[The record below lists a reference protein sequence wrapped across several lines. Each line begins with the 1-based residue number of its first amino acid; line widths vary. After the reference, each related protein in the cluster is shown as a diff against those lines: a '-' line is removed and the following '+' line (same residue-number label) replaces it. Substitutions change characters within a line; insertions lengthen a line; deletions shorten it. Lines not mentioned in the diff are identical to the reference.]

1 MPSNRQNGCVGN
13 YNAQRT
19 SSDIQQRHRTRQL
32 LERGS
37 RMTQRLA
44 LGITVG
50 ASNSV
55 AVAAT
60 EDGDDGLGPS
70 GGYLRSHPSVLRLSP
85 DMAPTLDAGARST
98 GRHSGDVL
106 LEGFLARVGDPVGIL
121 AEDGSS
127 YSAPDLVAT
136 SIGCLVDEIASET
149 GGGGVQATVAC
160 HPAWWSRHTVDIQRD
175 ALERAGLGEVT
186 LVPEPTAAIR
196 WLDAAHGRTDDGAVI
211 VFDLGASGST
221 VSVVRTGEH
230 ASLLGTPLRSTD
242 VAGAEFDLLTMRYV
256 LANAVLAA
264 DFDPFDP
271 MVERELSALR
281 ERCRKAKE
289 ELSINTATVVPV
301 RLDPADPHGSTV
313 RLVRGELED
322 LLRGPLLSSMDLIR
336 DAVHRAGLDIGD
348 VGRVLLTGG
357 GGAIPLVAELVSSEF
372 GLPVVAAPDPEHT
385 TARGAALLAADLL
398 AAETDQLPLVTPVA
412 EEETVPQPR
421 ALPSS
426 ELAAL
431 PEAPPARRRALIS
444 RRRMAVVAGVAVAIG
459 LLATGTLAIG
469 TGIQSGPDN
478 PASPE
483 QSTTG
488 AARVAATAGAQPN
501 DPSAPSGVAATD
513 SASATGRPRSSTE
526 APPAGSPA
534 SAAPGTTV
542 AVVKSEQNPDQPA
555 PAPADTPAQQS
566 APQPQP
572 QQPSPAPAP
581 APAPTNPPVP
591 TQQQPRPTV
600 PSAPSLPTG
609 VLGDTLGT
617 VLRTPGEI
625 LGGSGG

>member
-1 MPSNRQNGCVGN
+1 
-13 YNAQRT
+13 
-19 SSDIQQRHRTRQL
+19 
-32 LERGS
+32 
-37 RMTQRLA
+37 MTQRLA

-50 ASNSV
+50 TSNSV

-60 EDGDDGLGPS
+60 EDGDDGIGPS
-70 GGYLRSHPSVLRLSP
+70 GGGYLRSHPSVLRLSE
-85 DMAPTLDAGARST
+85 DMAPTLGAGARST
-98 GRHSGDVL
+98 GRHSSDVL
-106 LEGFLARVGDPVGIL
+106 LEGFLARVGDPVGIF

-136 SIGCLVDEIASET
+136 AIGCLVDEIAAET
-149 GGGGVQATVAC
+149 GQDATRAMVAC

-196 WLDAAHGRTDDGAVI
+196 WFDAAHGRTDDGAVI

-230 ASLLGTPLRSTD
+230 ASLLGTPLRNTE

-271 MVERELSALR
+271 VVERELSALR

-301 RLDPADPHGSTV
+301 RVDPADPHGSTV

-322 LLRGPLLSSMDLIR
+322 LLRGPLLNSIDLIR

-357 GGAIPLVAELVSSEF
+357 GGAIPLVAELISSEF

-398 AAETDQLPLVTPVA
+398 TAETDQLPMADPGV
-412 EEETVPQPR
+412 EDETVPQPR

-426 ELAAL
+426 GLAAL
-431 PEAPPARRRALIS
+431 PEDRPARRGAPTS
-444 RRRMAVVAGVAVAIG
+444 RRRVAVVAGVALAIG
-459 LLATGTLAIG
+459 LLTTGTLAIG
-469 TGIQSGPDN
+469 TGIQSGPSS
-478 PASPE
+478 PASTE
-483 QSTTG
+483 QSPTG
-488 AARVAATAGAQPN
+488 AAQVAATTGVQTG
-501 DPSAPSGVAATD
+501 DPSAPAGVAATD
-513 SASATGRPRSSTE
+513 SAGSTGRPKTE
-526 APPAGSPA
+526 APRAGSPSSPA
-534 SAAPGTTV
+534 QDTTV
-542 AVVKSEQNPDQPA
+542 AVVNSEPSPDQPA
-555 PAPADTPAQQS
+555 PAPADSPAPQP
-566 APQPQP
+566 APQPQ
-572 QQPSPAPAP
+572 PAPAP
-581 APAPTNPPVP
+581 APAPTNPSPP
-591 TQQQPRPTV
+591 TQQQPRPT
-600 PSAPSLPTG
+600 PPTAPSLPTG

-617 VLRTPGEI
+617 VLRAPGEI

>member
-1 MPSNRQNGCVGN
+1 
-13 YNAQRT
+13 
-19 SSDIQQRHRTRQL
+19 
-32 LERGS
+32 
-37 RMTQRLA
+37 MTQRLA

-60 EDGDDGLGPS
+60 EDGDDGIGPS
-70 GGYLRSHPSVLRLSP
+70 GGGYLRTHPSVLRLSQ
-85 DMAPTLDAGARST
+85 DMAPTFGSGARAT
-98 GRHSGDVL
+98 GRHSSDVL

-136 SIGCLVDEIASET
+136 AIGCLIDEIAADT
-149 GGGGVQATVAC
+149 GESATDAIVAC
-160 HPAWWSRHTVDIQRD
+160 HPGWWSRHTVEIQRD

-196 WLDAAHGRTDDGAVI
+196 WLDAAHGRSGDGAV
-211 VFDLGASGST
+211 VVYDLGATGLT

-230 ASLLGTPLRSTD
+230 ASLLGTPLRNTD

-271 MVERELSALR
+271 VIERELSALR

-301 RLDPADPHGSTV
+301 RLDPADPRGSTV

-322 LLRGPLLSSMDLIR
+322 LLRGPLTSSIDLIR
-336 DAVHRAGLDIGD
+336 DAVHRAGLEIGD

-357 GGAIPLVAELVSSEF
+357 GGAIPLVAELISSEF

-385 TARGAALLAADLL
+385 TARGAALLAAELL
-398 AAETDQLPLVTPVA
+398 AAETDQLPLVAPDA
-412 EEETVPQPR
+412 EDETVPQPR
-421 ALPSS
+421 ALPAPRI
-426 ELAAL
+426 AAL
-431 PEAPPARRRALIS
+431 PEDRPARRRTVTS
-444 RRRMAVVAGVAVAIG
+444 RRRVAVVAGAAVAIG
-459 LLATGTLAIG
+459 LLASGTLAIG
-469 TGIQSGPDN
+469 TGIQSGPSH
-478 PASPE
+478 PASTE

-488 AARVAATAGAQPN
+488 AAQVAATTGAQPG
-501 DPSAPSGVAATD
+501 DPSAPATGVAATD
-513 SASATGRPRSSTE
+513 AATSTRRPATSASQA
-526 APPAGSPA
+526 AGSPS
-534 SAAPGTTV
+534 SAAEGTTATV
-542 AVVKSEQNPDQPA
+542 ANSEQTPGQPA
-555 PAPADTPAQQS
+555 PAESPAPQP

-572 QQPSPAPAP
+572 QPQPSPAPAP
-581 APAPTNPPVP
+581 APTNPQPAP
-591 TQQQPRPTV
+591 QPPRPTV

-609 VLGDTLGT
+609 VLNDTIDGVGNGVGT
-617 VLRTPGEI
+617 VLRAPGEI

>member
-1 MPSNRQNGCVGN
+1 
-13 YNAQRT
+13 
-19 SSDIQQRHRTRQL
+19 
-32 LERGS
+32 
-37 RMTQRLA
+37 MTQRLA

-50 ASNSV
+50 TSNSV

-60 EDGDDGLGPS
+60 EDGDDGIGPS
-70 GGYLRSHPSVLRLSP
+70 GGGYLRSHSSVLRLSE
-85 DMAPTLDAGARST
+85 DMAPTLGAGARST
-98 GRHSGDVL
+98 GRHSSDVL
-106 LEGFLARVGDPVGIL
+106 LEGFLARVGDPVGIF

-136 SIGCLVDEIASET
+136 AIGCLVDEIAAET
-149 GGGGVQATVAC
+149 GQDATRAMVAC

-230 ASLLGTPLRSTD
+230 ASLLGTPLRDTE

-271 MVERELSALR
+271 VVERELSALR

-301 RLDPADPHGSTV
+301 RVDPADPHGSTV

-322 LLRGPLLSSMDLIR
+322 LLRGPLLNSIDLIR

-357 GGAIPLVAELVSSEF
+357 GGAIPLVAELISSEF

-398 AAETDQLPLVTPVA
+398 AAETDQLPMVDPGVEA
-412 EEETVPQPR
+412 ETVPQPR

-426 ELAAL
+426 GLAAL
-431 PEAPPARRRALIS
+431 PEDRPARRGAPTS
-444 RRRMAVVAGVAVAIG
+444 RRRVAVVAGVALAIG
-459 LLATGTLAIG
+459 LLTTGTLAIG
-469 TGIQSGPDN
+469 TGIQSGPSS
-478 PASPE
+478 PASTE
-483 QSTTG
+483 QSPTG
-488 AARVAATAGAQPN
+488 AAQVALLLAGEIADRVLDIDHPLPRRPAGPDSGAALADQLVEAIPESSLFAPVAELRALYSSADEL
-501 DPSAPSGVAATD
+501 DPPDETQESAHRPAPSGYPLVVRAWLSETVQALGVGYVATF
-513 SASATGRPRSSTE
+513 
-526 APPAGSPA
+526 
-534 SAAPGTTV
+534 AA
-542 AVVKSEQNPDQPA
+542 QW
-555 PAPADTPAQQS
+555 
-566 APQPQP
+566 
-572 QQPSPAPAP
+572 
-581 APAPTNPPVP
+581 
-591 TQQQPRPTV
+591 
-600 PSAPSLPTG
+600 
-609 VLGDTLGT
+609 
-617 VLRTPGEI
+617 
-625 LGGSGG
+625 

>member
-1 MPSNRQNGCVGN
+1 
-13 YNAQRT
+13 
-19 SSDIQQRHRTRQL
+19 
-32 LERGS
+32 
-37 RMTQRLA
+37 MTQRLA

-60 EDGDDGLGPS
+60 EDGDDGIGPS
-70 GGYLRSHPSVLRLSP
+70 GGGYLRTHPSVLRLSQ
-85 DMAPTLDAGARST
+85 DMAPTFGSGASAT
-98 GRHSGDVL
+98 GRHSSDVL

-136 SIGCLVDEIASET
+136 AIGCLIDEIAADT
-149 GGGGVQATVAC
+149 GESATEAIVAC
-160 HPAWWSRHTVDIQRD
+160 HPGWWSRHTVEIQRD

-196 WLDAAHGRTDDGAVI
+196 WLDAAHGRSGDGAV
-211 VFDLGASGST
+211 VVYDLGATGLT

-230 ASLLGTPLRSTD
+230 ASLLGTPLRNTD

-271 MVERELSALR
+271 VVERELSALR

-301 RLDPADPHGSTV
+301 RLDPADPRGSTV

-322 LLRGPLLSSMDLIR
+322 LLRGPLSSSIDLIR
-336 DAVHRAGLDIGD
+336 DAVHRAGLEIGD

-357 GGAIPLVAELVSSEF
+357 GGAIPLVAELISSEF

-398 AAETDQLPLVTPVA
+398 AAETDQLPLVGPDD
-412 EEETVPQPR
+412 EDETVPQPR
-421 ALPSS
+421 ALPAPRI
-426 ELAAL
+426 AAL
-431 PEAPPARRRALIS
+431 PEDRPARRRAVTS
-444 RRRMAVVAGVAVAIG
+444 KRRVAVVAGAAVAIG
-459 LLATGTLAIG
+459 LLASGTLAIG
-469 TGIQSGPDN
+469 TGIHSGPSH
-478 PASPE
+478 PASTE

-488 AARVAATAGAQPN
+488 AAQVAATTGAQPG
-501 DPSAPSGVAATD
+501 DPSAPATGVAATD
-513 SASATGRPRSSTE
+513 AATSTRRPATSASQA
-526 APPAGSPA
+526 AGSPS
-534 SAAPGTTV
+534 SAAEGTTATV
-542 AVVKSEQNPDQPA
+542 ANSEQTPGQPA
-555 PAPADTPAQQS
+555 PAESPAPQP

-572 QQPSPAPAP
+572 QPQPSPAPAP
-581 APAPTNPPVP
+581 TNPQP
-591 TQQQPRPTV
+591 TPQQPRPTV

-609 VLGDTLGT
+609 VLTDTIDGVGDSVGT
-617 VLRTPGEI
+617 VLRAPGEI

>member
-1 MPSNRQNGCVGN
+1 
-13 YNAQRT
+13 
-19 SSDIQQRHRTRQL
+19 
-32 LERGS
+32 
-37 RMTQRLA
+37 MTQRLA

-60 EDGDDGLGPS
+60 EDGDGIGPS
-70 GGYLRSHPSVLRLSP
+70 GGGHLRSHPSVLRLSE
-85 DMAPTLDAGARST
+85 DMAPTLGAGARST
-98 GRHSGDVL
+98 GRHSSDVL
-106 LEGFLARVGDPVGIL
+106 LEGFLARVGDPVGIF

-136 SIGCLVDEIASET
+136 AIGCLVDEIAAET
-149 GGGGVQATVAC
+149 GHDADRAMVAC

-196 WLDAAHGRTDDGAVI
+196 WLDAAHGRTDEGAVV

-230 ASLLGTPLRSTD
+230 ASLLGTPLRNTD

-271 MVERELSALR
+271 VVERELSALR

-301 RLDPADPHGSTV
+301 RVDPGDPYGSTV

-322 LLRGPLLSSMDLIR
+322 LLRGPLSSSIDSIR
-336 DAVHRAGLDIGD
+336 DAVHRAGIDIGD

-357 GGAIPLVAELVSSEF
+357 GGAIPLVAELISSEF

-398 AAETDQLPLVTPVA
+398 AAETDQLPMIDPGV
-412 EEETVPQPR
+412 EDETVPQPR
-421 ALPSS
+421 ALPSAG
-426 ELAAL
+426 LAAL
-431 PEAPPARRRALIS
+431 PEDRPARGRALTS
-444 RRRMAVVAGVAVAIG
+444 KRRLAVVAGVAVAIG
-459 LLATGTLAIG
+459 LLTTGTLAIG
-469 TGIQSGPDN
+469 TGIQSGPT
-478 PASPE
+478 PYPSTE
-483 QSTTG
+483 QSPSGAAQVAATTG
-488 AARVAATAGAQPN
+488 AQTG
-501 DPSAPSGVAATD
+501 DPSAPSGVAATN
-513 SASATGRPRSSTE
+513 SASATGRPKTE
-526 APPAGSPA
+526 APQAGSP
-534 SAAPGTTV
+534 SSPPQGTSV
-542 AVVKSEQNPDQPA
+542 AVVNSESSPDQPA
-555 PAPADTPAQQS
+555 PAPADSPAPQP

-572 QQPSPAPAP
+572 QPAPAP
-581 APAPTNPPVP
+581 APAPTNPSPP
-591 TQQQPRPTV
+591 TQQPPRPT
-600 PSAPSLPTG
+600 PPTAPSLPTG

-617 VLRTPGEI
+617 VLRAPGEI

>member
-1 MPSNRQNGCVGN
+1 
-13 YNAQRT
+13 
-19 SSDIQQRHRTRQL
+19 
-32 LERGS
+32 
-37 RMTQRLA
+37 MTQRLA

-60 EDGDDGLGPS
+60 EEGDDGHSPS
-70 GGYLRSHPSVLRLSP
+70 GGGYLRSHPSVLRLSQ
-85 DMAPTLDAGARST
+85 DMAPTLGAGSRST
-98 GRHSGDVL
+98 GRHSSDVL

-136 SIGCLVDEIASET
+136 AIGCLVDEIAAET
-149 GGGGVQATVAC
+149 GRTGTQATVAC
-160 HPAWWSRHTVDIQRD
+160 HPAWWSRHTVDLQRV

-196 WLDAAHGRTDDGAVI
+196 WLDAAHGRADDGAVI
-211 VFDLGASGST
+211 VFDLGATGST

-230 ASLLGTPLRSTD
+230 ASLLGTPLRNTD
-242 VAGAEFDLLTMRYV
+242 IAGAEFDLLTMRYV

-271 MVERELSALR
+271 VVERELSALR

-289 ELSINTATVVPV
+289 ELSINTATVVAV
-301 RLDPADPHGSTV
+301 RLDPADPHGTV

-322 LLRGPLLSSMDLIR
+322 LLRGPLSSAMDLIR
-336 DAVHRAGLDIGD
+336 DAVHRAGLDLGD

-357 GGAIPLVAELVSSEF
+357 GGAIPLVAELVSTEF

-398 AAETDQLPLVTPVA
+398 AAETDQLPMVDPVA
-412 EEETVPQPR
+412 EDETVPQPR
-421 ALPSS
+421 ALPSAG
-426 ELAAL
+426 LAAL
-431 PEAPPARRRALIS
+431 PEQRPARRRALTS
-444 RRRMAVVAGVAVAIG
+444 RQRIAVVAGAAAAIG

-469 TGIQSGPDN
+469 TGIQSGPST
-478 PASPE
+478 PASTEPSVTGAA
-483 QSTTG
+483 QVAATTG
-488 AARVAATAGAQPN
+488 ARTS
-501 DPSAPSGVAATD
+501 DPSAPSGVAATN
-513 SASATGRPRSSTE
+513 S
-526 APPAGSPA
+526 AGSPA
-534 SAAPGTTV
+534 RPGTEASQAGSPTPAQGTTV
-542 AVVKSEQNPDQPA
+542 AVVNSEQSPDQPA
-555 PAPADTPAQQS
+555 PVDSPAPQP

-581 APAPTNPPVP
+581 APTNPSPP
-591 TQQQPRPTV
+591 TQQQPRPT
-600 PSAPSLPTG
+600 PPTAPSLPTG

-617 VLRTPGEI
+617 VLRAPGEI

>member
-1 MPSNRQNGCVGN
+1 
-13 YNAQRT
+13 
-19 SSDIQQRHRTRQL
+19 
-32 LERGS
+32 
-37 RMTQRLA
+37 MTQRLA

-60 EDGDDGLGPS
+60 EDGDDGLGRS
-70 GGYLRSHPSVLRLSP
+70 GGGYLRSHPSVLRLSP
-85 DMAPTLDAGARST
+85 DMAPTLGAGAGST
-98 GRHSGDVL
+98 GRHSSDVL

-136 SIGCLVDEIASET
+136 SIGCLVDEIAAES
-149 GGGGVQATVAC
+149 GPSGVQATVAC

-196 WLDAAHGRTDDGAVI
+196 WLDAAHGRADDGAVI
-211 VFDLGASGST
+211 VFDLGATGST

-271 MVERELSALR
+271 MVERGLSALR
-281 ERCRKAKE
+281 EHCRKAKE

-301 RLDPADPHGSTV
+301 RVDPADPQGSTV

-322 LLRGPLLSSMDLIR
+322 LLRGPLLSAMDLIR
-336 DAVHRAGLDIGD
+336 DAVHRARLDIGD

-398 AAETDQLPLVTPVA
+398 AAETDQLPMVDPVV
-412 EEETVPQPR
+412 EDETVPQPR
-421 ALPSS
+421 ALPSAG
-426 ELAAL
+426 LAAL
-431 PEAPPARRRALIS
+431 PEEPPARRRALIS
-444 RRRMAVVAGVAVAIG
+444 RQRIAVVAGIAAAIG

-469 TGIQSGPDN
+469 TSIQSGQDN
-478 PASPE
+478 PASTE
-483 QSTTG
+483 QSGTGAVQVAATTG
-488 AARVAATAGAQPN
+488 AQTGTE
-501 DPSAPSGVAATD
+501 SASSGVATTD
-513 SASATGRPRSSTE
+513 SASATGRPRARNE
-526 APPAGSPA
+526 APQAGSPS
-534 SAAPGTTV
+534 SAAQGTTA

-555 PAPADTPAQQS
+555 PAPAVDSPAQQP
-566 APQPQP
+566 APQPQS

-581 APAPTNPPVP
+581 APAPTIPPAP
-591 TQQQPRPTV
+591 TQQQPRPT
-600 PSAPSLPTG
+600 PPTAPSLPTG
-609 VLGDTLGT
+609 GLGDTLGT
-617 VLRTPGEI
+617 VLRAPGEI

>member
-1 MPSNRQNGCVGN
+1 
-13 YNAQRT
+13 
-19 SSDIQQRHRTRQL
+19 
-32 LERGS
+32 
-37 RMTQRLA
+37 MTQRLA

-50 ASNSV
+50 TSNSV

-60 EDGDDGLGPS
+60 EEGDDGIGPS
-70 GGYLRSHPSVLRLSP
+70 GGGYLRSHPSVLRLSE
-85 DMAPTLDAGARST
+85 DMAPTLGAGARAT
-98 GRHSGDVL
+98 GRHSSDVL
-106 LEGFLARVGDPVGIL
+106 LEGFLARVGDPVGIF

-136 SIGCLVDEIASET
+136 AIGCLVDEIAAET
-149 GGGGVQATVAC
+149 GQDATRAMVAC

-230 ASLLGTPLRSTD
+230 ASLLGTPLRNTE

-271 MVERELSALR
+271 VVERELSALR

-301 RLDPADPHGSTV
+301 RVDPADPHGSTV

-357 GGAIPLVAELVSSEF
+357 GGAIPLVAELISSEF
-372 GLPVVAAPDPEHT
+372 GLPVVAAPAPEHT

-398 AAETDQLPLVTPVA
+398 AAETDQLPMVEPAV
-412 EEETVPQPR
+412 EDETVPQPR
-421 ALPSS
+421 ALPSAG
-426 ELAAL
+426 LAAL
-431 PEAPPARRRALIS
+431 PEDRPARRRAPTS
-444 RRRMAVVAGVAVAIG
+444 RRRIAVVAGVAVAIG
-459 LLATGTLAIG
+459 LLTTGTLAIG
-469 TGIQSGPDN
+469 TGIQSGPS
-478 PASPE
+478 SPSSTE
-483 QSTTG
+483 QSPTGAAQVAATTG
-488 AARVAATAGAQPN
+488 AQTG
-501 DPSAPSGVAATD
+501 DPSASSGVAATN
-513 SASATGRPRSSTE
+513 SAGSTGRPKTE
-526 APPAGSPA
+526 APGAGSPSSPA
-534 SAAPGTTV
+534 QGTTV
-542 AVVKSEQNPDQPA
+542 AVVNSEPSPDQPA
-555 PAPADTPAQQS
+555 PAQADSPAPQP

-572 QQPSPAPAP
+572 APAPAP
-581 APAPTNPPVP
+581 APAPTNPSPP
-591 TQQQPRPTV
+591 TQQQPRPT
-600 PSAPSLPTG
+600 PPTAPSLPTG

>member
-1 MPSNRQNGCVGN
+1 
-13 YNAQRT
+13 
-19 SSDIQQRHRTRQL
+19 
-32 LERGS
+32 
-37 RMTQRLA
+37 MTQRLA

-50 ASNSV
+50 TSNSV

-60 EDGDDGLGPS
+60 EEGDDGIGPS
-70 GGYLRSHPSVLRLSP
+70 GGGYLRSHPSVLRLSE
-85 DMAPTLDAGARST
+85 DMAPTLGAGARAT
-98 GRHSGDVL
+98 GRHSSDVL
-106 LEGFLARVGDPVGIL
+106 LEGFLARVGDPVGIF

-136 SIGCLVDEIASET
+136 AIGCLVDEIAAET
-149 GGGGVQATVAC
+149 GQDATRAMVAC

-230 ASLLGTPLRSTD
+230 ASLLGTPLRNAE

-271 MVERELSALR
+271 VVERELSALR

-301 RLDPADPHGSTV
+301 RVDPADPHGSTV

-357 GGAIPLVAELVSSEF
+357 GGAIPLVAELISSEF

-398 AAETDQLPLVTPVA
+398 AAETDQLPMVDPGV
-412 EEETVPQPR
+412 EDETVPQPR
-421 ALPSS
+421 ALPSAD
-426 ELAAL
+426 LVAL
-431 PEAPPARRRALIS
+431 REDRPARRRAPTS
-444 RRRMAVVAGVAVAIG
+444 RRRIAVVAGVAVAIG
-459 LLATGTLAIG
+459 LLTTGTVAIG
-469 TGIQSGPDN
+469 TGIQSGPSS
-478 PASPE
+478 PASTQ
-483 QSTTG
+483 QSPTGAAQVAATTG
-488 AARVAATAGAQPN
+488 AQTG
-501 DPSAPSGVAATD
+501 DPSAPSGVAATN
-513 SASATGRPRSSTE
+513 SAGSTGRPKTE
-526 APPAGSPA
+526 APGAGSPSSPA
-534 SAAPGTTV
+534 QGTTV
-542 AVVKSEQNPDQPA
+542 AVVNSEPSPDQPA
-555 PAPADTPAQQS
+555 PAQADSPAPQP
-566 APQPQP
+566 APQPQ
-572 QQPSPAPAP
+572 PAPAP
-581 APAPTNPPVP
+581 APAPTNPSPP
-591 TQQQPRPTV
+591 TQQQPRPT
-600 PSAPSLPTG
+600 PPTAPSLPTG

-617 VLRTPGEI
+617 VLRAPGEI

>member
-1 MPSNRQNGCVGN
+1 
-13 YNAQRT
+13 
-19 SSDIQQRHRTRQL
+19 
-32 LERGS
+32 
-37 RMTQRLA
+37 MTQRLA
-44 LGITVG
+44 LGISVG

-60 EDGDDGLGPS
+60 EEGDDGLGPS
-70 GGYLRSHPSVLRLSP
+70 GGGYLRSHPSVLRLSE
-85 DMAPTLDAGARST
+85 DMAPTLGAGTRST
-98 GRHSGDVL
+98 GRHSSDVL

-136 SIGCLVDEIASET
+136 AIGCLVDEIAEET
-149 GGGGVQATVAC
+149 GRSGAQATVAC

-196 WLDAAHGRTDDGAVI
+196 WLDAAHGWADDGAVI
-211 VFDLGASGST
+211 VFDLGATGST

-230 ASLLGTPLRSTD
+230 AILLGTPLRNTD

-271 MVERELSALR
+271 VVERELSALR

-301 RLDPADPHGSTV
+301 RLDPADPHGTV

-322 LLRGPLLSSMDLIR
+322 LLRGPLSSAMDLIR

-357 GGAIPLVAELVSSEF
+357 GGAIPLVAELVSTEF

-398 AAETDQLPLVTPVA
+398 AAETDQLPLVDPVT
-412 EEETVPQPR
+412 EDETVPQPR
-421 ALPSS
+421 ALPSAG
-426 ELAAL
+426 LAAL
-431 PEAPPARRRALIS
+431 PEERPARRRALTS
-444 RRRMAVVAGVAVAIG
+444 RQRLAVVAGTAAAIG

-469 TGIQSGPDN
+469 TGIQSGPST
-478 PASPE
+478 PASTE
-483 QSTTG
+483 QSSTG
-488 AARVAATAGAQPN
+488 AAQVAATPGARTS

-513 SASATGRPRSSTE
+513 SASSPGRAGTGTSQ
-526 APPAGSPA
+526 AGSPTSPA
-534 SAAPGTTV
+534 QGTTV
-542 AVVKSEQNPDQPA
+542 AVVNSEQSPDQPA
-555 PAPADTPAQQS
+555 PAPAADSPAPQP
-566 APQPQP
+566 APQPQA
-572 QQPSPAPAP
+572 QQPAPAPAP
-581 APAPTNPPVP
+581 APAPTNPSPP
-591 TQQQPRPTV
+591 TQQQPRPTQ
-600 PSAPSLPTG
+600 PTAPSLPTG

-617 VLRTPGEI
+617 VLRAPGEI

>member
-1 MPSNRQNGCVGN
+1 
-13 YNAQRT
+13 
-19 SSDIQQRHRTRQL
+19 
-32 LERGS
+32 
-37 RMTQRLA
+37 MTQRLA

-60 EDGDDGLGPS
+60 EDGDDGIGPS
-70 GGYLRSHPSVLRLSP
+70 GGGYLRTHPSVLRLSQ
-85 DMAPTLDAGARST
+85 DMAPTFGSGARAT
-98 GRHSGDVL
+98 GRHSSDVL

-136 SIGCLVDEIASET
+136 AIGCLIDEIAADT
-149 GGGGVQATVAC
+149 GESATDAIVAC
-160 HPAWWSRHTVDIQRD
+160 HPGWWSRHTVEIQRD

-196 WLDAAHGRTDDGAVI
+196 WLDAAHGRSGDGAV
-211 VFDLGASGST
+211 VVYDLGATGLT

-230 ASLLGTPLRSTD
+230 ASLLGTPLRNTD

-256 LANAVLAA
+256 LANAVLAP

-271 MVERELSALR
+271 VIERELSALR

-301 RLDPADPHGSTV
+301 RLDPADPRGSTV

-322 LLRGPLLSSMDLIR
+322 LLRGPLTSSIDLIR
-336 DAVHRAGLDIGD
+336 DAVHRAGLEIGE

-357 GGAIPLVAELVSSEF
+357 GGAIPLVAELISSEF

-398 AAETDQLPLVTPVA
+398 AAETDQLPLVAPDA
-412 EEETVPQPR
+412 EDETVPQPR
-421 ALPSS
+421 ALPAPRIS
-426 ELAAL
+426 AL
-431 PEAPPARRRALIS
+431 PEDRPARRRTVTS
-444 RRRMAVVAGVAVAIG
+444 RRRVAVVAGAAVAIG
-459 LLATGTLAIG
+459 LLASGTLAIG
-469 TGIQSGPDN
+469 TGIQSGPSH
-478 PASPE
+478 PASTE

-488 AARVAATAGAQPN
+488 AAQVAATTGAQPG
-501 DPSAPSGVAATD
+501 DPSAPATGVAATD
-513 SASATGRPRSSTE
+513 AANSTRRPATSASQA
-526 APPAGSPA
+526 AGSPS
-534 SAAPGTTV
+534 SAAEGTTATV
-542 AVVKSEQNPDQPA
+542 ANSEQTPGQPA
-555 PAPADTPAQQS
+555 PAESPVPQP

-572 QQPSPAPAP
+572 QPQPSPAPAP
-581 APAPTNPPVP
+581 APTNPQPAP
-591 TQQQPRPTV
+591 QPPRPTV

-609 VLGDTLGT
+609 VLNDTIDGVGNGVGT
-617 VLRTPGEI
+617 VLRAPGEI

>member
-1 MPSNRQNGCVGN
+1 
-13 YNAQRT
+13 
-19 SSDIQQRHRTRQL
+19 
-32 LERGS
+32 
-37 RMTQRLA
+37 MTQRLA

-60 EDGDDGLGPS
+60 EDGDDGIGPS
-70 GGYLRSHPSVLRLSP
+70 GGGYLRTHPSVLRLSQ
-85 DMAPTLDAGARST
+85 DMAPTFGSGARAT
-98 GRHSGDVL
+98 GRHSSDVL

-127 YSAPDLVAT
+127 YAAPDLVAT
-136 SIGCLVDEIASET
+136 AIGCLIDEIAADT
-149 GGGGVQATVAC
+149 GASATEAIVAC
-160 HPAWWSRHTVDIQRD
+160 HPGWWSRHTVEIQRD
-175 ALERAGLGEVT
+175 AVERAGLGEVT

-196 WLDAAHGRTDDGAVI
+196 WLDAAHGRSGDGAV
-211 VFDLGASGST
+211 VVYDLGATGLT

-230 ASLLGTPLRSTD
+230 ASLLGTPLHNTD

-271 MVERELSALR
+271 VVERELAALR

-301 RLDPADPHGSTV
+301 RLDPADPRGSTV

-322 LLRGPLLSSMDLIR
+322 LLRGPLSSSIDLIR
-336 DAVHRAGLDIGD
+336 DAVHRAGLEIGD

-357 GGAIPLVAELVSSEF
+357 GGAIPLVAELISSEF

-398 AAETDQLPLVTPVA
+398 AAETDQLPLAGPDA
-412 EEETVPQPR
+412 EDETVPQPR
-421 ALPSS
+421 ALP
-426 ELAAL
+426 APRIATL
-431 PEAPPARRRALIS
+431 PEDRPARRRAVTS
-444 RRRMAVVAGVAVAIG
+444 KRRVAVVAGAALAIG

-469 TGIQSGPDN
+469 TGIQSGPSH
-478 PASPE
+478 PASTE
-483 QSTTG
+483 QSTSG
-488 AARVAATAGAQPN
+488 AAQVAATTGAQPG
-501 DPSAPSGVAATD
+501 DPSAPATGVAATD
-513 SASATGRPRSSTE
+513 AATSTRRPATSASEAAGPPSSAAEGTTAVVANSE
-526 APPAGSPA
+526 QTPGQPGPAESPA
-534 SAAPGTTV
+534 P
-542 AVVKSEQNPDQPA
+542 QP
-555 PAPADTPAQQS
+555 

-572 QQPSPAPAP
+572 QPSPAPAP
-581 APAPTNPPVP
+581 APTNPQP
-591 TQQQPRPTV
+591 TPQQPRPTV

-609 VLGDTLGT
+609 VLSDTIDGVGDRVGT
-617 VLRTPGEI
+617 VLRAPGEI

>member
-1 MPSNRQNGCVGN
+1 
-13 YNAQRT
+13 
-19 SSDIQQRHRTRQL
+19 
-32 LERGS
+32 
-37 RMTQRLA
+37 MTQRLA

-60 EDGDDGLGPS
+60 EEGDDGLSPS
-70 GGYLRSHPSVLRLSP
+70 GGGFLRSHPSVLRLSP
-85 DMAPTLDAGARST
+85 DMAPTLGAGARST
-98 GRHSGDVL
+98 GRHSSDVM
-106 LEGFLARVGDPVGIL
+106 LEGFLARVGDPVGML
-121 AEDGSS
+121 GEDGSS

-136 SIGCLVDEIASET
+136 AIGCLVDEIAAET
-149 GGGGVQATVAC
+149 GRSGVQAMVAC

-211 VFDLGASGST
+211 VLDLGASGST

-271 MVERELSALR
+271 VVERELSALR

-301 RLDPADPHGSTV
+301 RVDPADPHGSTV

-322 LLRGPLLSSMDLIR
+322 LLRGPLSSAMNLIH

-357 GGAIPLVAELVSSEF
+357 GGAIPLVAELISSEF

-398 AAETDQLPLVTPVA
+398 AAETDQLPSVVDPVA
-412 EEETVPQPR
+412 EDETVPQPR
-421 ALPSS
+421 ALPSAG
-426 ELAAL
+426 LAAL
-431 PEAPPARRRALIS
+431 PEEPAPRRRALTGRQRI
-444 RRRMAVVAGVAVAIG
+444 AVVAGAAAAIG
-459 LLATGTLAIG
+459 VLATGTLAIG
-469 TGIQSGPDN
+469 TGIQSGSTS
-478 PASPE
+478 PASTD
-483 QSTTG
+483 QSGTGAVQVAGTTG
-488 AARVAATAGAQPN
+488 AQTG
-501 DPSAPSGVAATD
+501 DPSAPAAVAATD
-513 SASATGRPRSSTE
+513 SASATGRPKTE
-526 APPAGSPA
+526 APRAGSPS
-534 SAAPGTTV
+534 SAAQNTSV
-542 AVVKSEQNPDQPA
+542 AVVNSEQNPDQPA
-555 PAPADTPAQQS
+555 PAPADAPAQQP
-566 APQPQP
+566 APQPQS
-572 QQPSPAPAP
+572 QQPPPAPAPAP
-581 APAPTNPPVP
+581 APAPTNPPAP
-591 TQQQPRPTV
+591 TQQQPRPAPPT
-600 PSAPSLPTG
+600 APSLPTG

>member
-1 MPSNRQNGCVGN
+1 
-13 YNAQRT
+13 
-19 SSDIQQRHRTRQL
+19 
-32 LERGS
+32 
-37 RMTQRLA
+37 MTQRLA

-50 ASNSV
+50 TSNSV

-60 EDGDDGLGPS
+60 EDGDDGIVPS
-70 GGYLRSHPSVLRLSP
+70 GGGYLRSHPSVLRLSE
-85 DMAPTLDAGARST
+85 DMAPTLGAGARAT
-98 GRHSGDVL
+98 GRHSSDVL
-106 LEGFLARVGDPVGIL
+106 LEGFLARVGDPVGIF

-136 SIGCLVDEIASET
+136 AIGCLVDEIAAET
-149 GGGGVQATVAC
+149 GQDATRAMVAC

-230 ASLLGTPLRSTD
+230 ASLLGTPLRNTE

-271 MVERELSALR
+271 VVERELSALR

-301 RLDPADPHGSTV
+301 RVDPADPHGSTV

-322 LLRGPLLSSMDLIR
+322 LLRGPLLNSIDLIR

-357 GGAIPLVAELVSSEF
+357 GGAIPLVAELISSEF

-385 TARGAALLAADLL
+385 TARGAALLAADLI
-398 AAETDQLPLVTPVA
+398 AAETDQLPMVDQGV
-412 EEETVPQPR
+412 EDETVPQPR

-426 ELAAL
+426 GLAAL
-431 PEAPPARRRALIS
+431 PEDRPARRGAPTS
-444 RRRMAVVAGVAVAIG
+444 RRRVAVVAGAALAIG
-459 LLATGTLAIG
+459 LLTTGTLAIG
-469 TGIQSGPDN
+469 TGIQSGPSS
-478 PASPE
+478 PASTE
-483 QSTTG
+483 QSPTGAAQVAATTG
-488 AARVAATAGAQPN
+488 AQTG
-501 DPSAPSGVAATD
+501 DPSAPAGVAATD
-513 SASATGRPRSSTE
+513 SAGSTGRPKTE
-526 APPAGSPA
+526 APRAGSPSSPA
-534 SAAPGTTV
+534 QDTTV
-542 AVVKSEQNPDQPA
+542 AVVNSEPSPDQPA
-555 PAPADTPAQQS
+555 PAPVDSPAPQP
-566 APQPQP
+566 APQPQ
-572 QQPSPAPAP
+572 PAP
-581 APAPTNPPVP
+581 APAPTNPSPP
-591 TQQQPRPTV
+591 TQQQPRPT
-600 PSAPSLPTG
+600 PPTAPSLPTG

-617 VLRTPGEI
+617 VLRAPGEI

>member
-1 MPSNRQNGCVGN
+1 
-13 YNAQRT
+13 
-19 SSDIQQRHRTRQL
+19 
-32 LERGS
+32 
-37 RMTQRLA
+37 MTQRLA

-60 EDGDDGLGPS
+60 EEGDDGLGPS
-70 GGYLRSHPSVLRLSP
+70 GGGYLRSHPSVLRLSE
-85 DMAPTLDAGARST
+85 DMAPTLGAGARST
-98 GRHSGDVL
+98 GRHSSDVL

-136 SIGCLVDEIASET
+136 AIGCLVDEIAAET
-149 GGGGVQATVAC
+149 GRSGAQATVAC

-196 WLDAAHGRTDDGAVI
+196 WLDAAHGWADDGAVI
-211 VFDLGASGST
+211 VFDLGATGST

-230 ASLLGTPLRSTD
+230 ASLLGTPLRNTD

-271 MVERELSALR
+271 VVERELSALR

-301 RLDPADPHGSTV
+301 RLDPADPHGTV

-322 LLRGPLLSSMDLIR
+322 LLRGPLSSAMDLIR

-357 GGAIPLVAELVSSEF
+357 GGAIPLLAELVSTEF

-398 AAETDQLPLVTPVA
+398 AAETDQLPLVDPVA
-412 EEETVPQPR
+412 EDETVPQPR
-421 ALPSS
+421 ALPSAG
-426 ELAAL
+426 LAAL
-431 PEAPPARRRALIS
+431 PEERPARRRALTS
-444 RRRMAVVAGVAVAIG
+444 RQRLAVVAGTAAAIG
-459 LLATGTLAIG
+459 LLATGTLALG
-469 TGIQSGPDN
+469 TGIQSGPST
-478 PASPE
+478 PASTE
-483 QSTTG
+483 QSSTG
-488 AARVAATAGAQPN
+488 AAQVAATPGARTS

-513 SASATGRPRSSTE
+513 SASSPGRPGTGTSQ
-526 APPAGSPA
+526 AGSPTSPA
-534 SAAPGTTV
+534 QGTTV
-542 AVVKSEQNPDQPA
+542 AVVNSEQSPDQPA
-555 PAPADTPAQQS
+555 PAPAADSPAPQP
-566 APQPQP
+566 APQPQS

-581 APAPTNPPVP
+581 APAPAPTNPSPP
-591 TQQQPRPTV
+591 TQQQPRPTQ
-600 PSAPSLPTG
+600 PTAPSLPTG

-617 VLRTPGEI
+617 VLRAPGEI

>member
-1 MPSNRQNGCVGN
+1 
-13 YNAQRT
+13 
-19 SSDIQQRHRTRQL
+19 
-32 LERGS
+32 
-37 RMTQRLA
+37 MTQRLA

-50 ASNSV
+50 TSNSV

-60 EDGDDGLGPS
+60 EDGDDGIGPS
-70 GGYLRSHPSVLRLSP
+70 GGGYLRSHSSVLRLSE
-85 DMAPTLDAGARST
+85 DMAPTLGAGARST
-98 GRHSGDVL
+98 GRHSSDVL
-106 LEGFLARVGDPVGIL
+106 LEGFLARVGDPVGIF

-136 SIGCLVDEIASET
+136 AIGCLVDEIAAET
-149 GGGGVQATVAC
+149 GQDATRAMVAC

-230 ASLLGTPLRSTD
+230 ASLLGTPLRDTE

-271 MVERELSALR
+271 VVERELSALR

-301 RLDPADPHGSTV
+301 RVDPADPHGSTV

-322 LLRGPLLSSMDLIR
+322 LLRGPLLNSIDLIR

-357 GGAIPLVAELVSSEF
+357 GGAIPLVAELISSEF

-398 AAETDQLPLVTPVA
+398 AAETDQLPMVDPGVEA
-412 EEETVPQPR
+412 ETVPQPR

-426 ELAAL
+426 GLAAL
-431 PEAPPARRRALIS
+431 PEDRPARRGAPTS
-444 RRRMAVVAGVAVAIG
+444 RRRVAVVAGVALAIG
-459 LLATGTLAIG
+459 LLTTGTLAIG
-469 TGIQSGPDN
+469 TGIQSGPSS
-478 PASPE
+478 PASTE
-483 QSTTG
+483 QSPTGAAQVAATTG
-488 AARVAATAGAQPN
+488 AQTGA
-501 DPSAPSGVAATD
+501 PSAPAGVAATD
-513 SASATGRPRSSTE
+513 SAGSTGRPKTE
-526 APPAGSPA
+526 APRAGSPSSPA
-534 SAAPGTTV
+534 QDTTV
-542 AVVKSEQNPDQPA
+542 AVVNSEPSPDQPA
-555 PAPADTPAQQS
+555 PAPADSPAPQP
-566 APQPQP
+566 APQPQ
-572 QQPSPAPAP
+572 PAPAP
-581 APAPTNPPVP
+581 APAPTNPSPP
-591 TQQQPRPTV
+591 TQQQPRPT
-600 PSAPSLPTG
+600 PPTAPSLPTG

-617 VLRTPGEI
+617 VLRAPGEI

>member
-1 MPSNRQNGCVGN
+1 
-13 YNAQRT
+13 
-19 SSDIQQRHRTRQL
+19 
-32 LERGS
+32 
-37 RMTQRLA
+37 MTQRLA

-60 EDGDDGLGPS
+60 EDGDDGLGRS
-70 GGYLRSHPSVLRLSP
+70 GGGYLRSHPSVLRLSP
-85 DMAPTLDAGARST
+85 DMAPTLGAGAGST
-98 GRHSGDVL
+98 GRHFSDVL

-136 SIGCLVDEIASET
+136 SIGCLVDEIAAES
-149 GGGGVQATVAC
+149 GPSAVQATVAC

-196 WLDAAHGRTDDGAVI
+196 WLDAAHGRADDGAVI
-211 VFDLGASGST
+211 VFDLGATGST

-271 MVERELSALR
+271 MVERGLSALR
-281 ERCRKAKE
+281 EHCRKAKE

-301 RLDPADPHGSTV
+301 RVDPADPHGSTV

-322 LLRGPLLSSMDLIR
+322 LLRGPLLSAMDLIR

-398 AAETDQLPLVTPVA
+398 AAETDQLPMVAPVV
-412 EEETVPQPR
+412 EDETVPQPR
-421 ALPSS
+421 ALPSAG
-426 ELAAL
+426 LAAL
-431 PEAPPARRRALIS
+431 PEEPPARRRALIS
-444 RRRMAVVAGVAVAIG
+444 RQRIAVVAGIAAAIG

-469 TGIQSGPDN
+469 TSIQSGQDS
-478 PASPE
+478 PASTE
-483 QSTTG
+483 QSGTGAVQVAATTG
-488 AARVAATAGAQPN
+488 AQMGTE
-501 DPSAPSGVAATD
+501 SAPSGVAATD
-513 SASATGRPRSSTE
+513 SASATGRPRARNE
-526 APPAGSPA
+526 APQAGSPS
-534 SAAPGTTV
+534 SAAQGTTAAV
-542 AVVKSEQNPDQPA
+542 AKSEQNPDQPA
-555 PAPADTPAQQS
+555 PAPAVDSPAQQP
-566 APQPQP
+566 APQPQS

-581 APAPTNPPVP
+581 APAPAPTNPPAP
-591 TQQQPRPTV
+591 TQQQPRPT
-600 PSAPSLPTG
+600 PPTAPSLPTG
-609 VLGDTLGT
+609 GLGDPLGT
-617 VLRTPGEI
+617 VLRAPGEI

>member
-1 MPSNRQNGCVGN
+1 
-13 YNAQRT
+13 
-19 SSDIQQRHRTRQL
+19 
-32 LERGS
+32 
-37 RMTQRLA
+37 MTQRLA

-50 ASNSV
+50 TSNSV

-60 EDGDDGLGPS
+60 EDGDDGIGPS
-70 GGYLRSHPSVLRLSP
+70 GGGYLRSHPSVLRLSD
-85 DMAPTLDAGARST
+85 DMAPTLGAGARST
-98 GRHSGDVL
+98 GRHSSDVL
-106 LEGFLARVGDPVGIL
+106 LEGFLARVGDPVGIF

-136 SIGCLVDEIASET
+136 AIGCLVDEIAAET
-149 GGGGVQATVAC
+149 GQDAGRAMVAC

-230 ASLLGTPLRSTD
+230 ASLLGTPLRNTE

-271 MVERELSALR
+271 VVERELSALR

-301 RLDPADPHGSTV
+301 RVDPADPHGSTV

-322 LLRGPLLSSMDLIR
+322 LLRGPLLSSIDLIR

-357 GGAIPLVAELVSSEF
+357 GGAIPLVAELISSEF

-398 AAETDQLPLVTPVA
+398 AAETDQLPIVDPGV
-412 EEETVPQPR
+412 EDETVPQPR

-426 ELAAL
+426 GLAAL
-431 PEAPPARRRALIS
+431 PEDQPARRRAPIS
-444 RRRMAVVAGVAVAIG
+444 RRHIAVVAGVAVAIG
-459 LLATGTLAIG
+459 LLTTGTLAMG
-469 TGIQSGPDN
+469 TGIQSGPSS
-478 PASPE
+478 PASTE
-483 QSTTG
+483 QSPTGAAQVAATTG
-488 AARVAATAGAQPN
+488 AQTG

-513 SASATGRPRSSTE
+513 SAGATGRPKTE
-526 APPAGSPA
+526 APRSGSP
-534 SAAPGTTV
+534 SSPAPGTTV
-542 AVVKSEQNPDQPA
+542 AVANSEPSADQPA
-555 PAPADTPAQQS
+555 PAPADSP
-566 APQPQP
+566 APQPAPQP
-572 QQPSPAPAP
+572 QPSPAPAP
-581 APAPTNPPVP
+581 APPPTNPSPP
-591 TQQQPRPTV
+591 TQQQPRPTP

-609 VLGDTLGT
+609 VLGDPLGT
-617 VLRTPGEI
+617 VLRAPGEI

>member
-1 MPSNRQNGCVGN
+1 
-13 YNAQRT
+13 
-19 SSDIQQRHRTRQL
+19 
-32 LERGS
+32 
-37 RMTQRLA
+37 MTQRLA

-60 EDGDDGLGPS
+60 EEGDDGLGPS
-70 GGYLRSHPSVLRLSP
+70 GGGYLRSHPSVLRLSE
-85 DMAPTLDAGARST
+85 DMAPTLGAGARST
-98 GRHSGDVL
+98 GRHSSDIL

-136 SIGCLVDEIASET
+136 AIGCLVDEIAAET
-149 GGGGVQATVAC
+149 GRSGAQATVAC

-196 WLDAAHGRTDDGAVI
+196 WLDAAHGWADDGAVI
-211 VFDLGASGST
+211 VFDLGATGST

-230 ASLLGTPLRSTD
+230 ASLLGTPLRNTD

-271 MVERELSALR
+271 VVERELSALR

-301 RLDPADPHGSTV
+301 RLDPADPHGTV

-322 LLRGPLLSSMDLIR
+322 LLRGPLSSAMDLIR

-357 GGAIPLVAELVSSEF
+357 GGAIPLVAELVSTEF

-398 AAETDQLPLVTPVA
+398 AAETDQLPLVDPVA
-412 EEETVPQPR
+412 EDETVPQPR
-421 ALPSS
+421 ALPSAG
-426 ELAAL
+426 LAAL
-431 PEAPPARRRALIS
+431 PEERPARRRALTS
-444 RRRMAVVAGVAVAIG
+444 RQRLAVVAGTAAAIG

-469 TGIQSGPDN
+469 TGIQSGPST
-478 PASPE
+478 PASTE
-483 QSTTG
+483 QSSTG
-488 AARVAATAGAQPN
+488 AAQVAATPGARTS

-513 SASATGRPRSSTE
+513 SASSPGRAGAGTSQ
-526 APPAGSPA
+526 AGSPTSPA
-534 SAAPGTTV
+534 QGTTV
-542 AVVKSEQNPDQPA
+542 AVVNSEQSPDQPA
-555 PAPADTPAQQS
+555 PAPAADAPAPQP
-566 APQPQP
+566 APQPQS

-581 APAPTNPPVP
+581 APAPAPTNPSPP
-591 TQQQPRPTV
+591 TQQQPRPTQ
-600 PSAPSLPTG
+600 PTAPSLPTG

-617 VLRTPGEI
+617 VLRAPGEI

>member
-1 MPSNRQNGCVGN
+1 
-13 YNAQRT
+13 
-19 SSDIQQRHRTRQL
+19 
-32 LERGS
+32 
-37 RMTQRLA
+37 MTQRLA

-60 EDGDDGLGPS
+60 EEGDDGLSPS
-70 GGYLRSHPSVLRLSP
+70 GGGYLRSHPSVLRLSP
-85 DMAPTLDAGARST
+85 DMAPTLGAGARST
-98 GRHSGDVL
+98 GRHSSDVL
-106 LEGFLARVGDPVGIL
+106 LEGFLARVGDPVAML

-136 SIGCLVDEIASET
+136 AIGCLVDEIAAET
-149 GGGGVQATVAC
+149 GRSGVQAMVAC

-175 ALERAGLGEVT
+175 AMERAGLGEVT

-196 WLDAAHGRTDDGAVI
+196 WLDAAHGRIDDGAVI

-230 ASLLGTPLRSTD
+230 ASLLGSPLRSTE

-271 MVERELSALR
+271 VVERELAALR

-301 RLDPADPHGSTV
+301 RADPADPHGSTV

-322 LLRGPLLSSMDLIR
+322 LLRGPLSIAMNLIR

-357 GGAIPLVAELVSSEF
+357 GGAIPLVAELISSEF

-398 AAETDQLPLVTPVA
+398 AAETDQLPMVADPVA
-412 EEETVPQPR
+412 EDETVPQPR
-421 ALPSS
+421 ALPSAG
-426 ELAAL
+426 LAAL
-431 PEAPPARRRALIS
+431 PEEPAERRRAMTGRQRL
-444 RRRMAVVAGVAVAIG
+444 AVVAGVAAAIG
-459 LLATGTLAIG
+459 VLATGTLAIG
-469 TGIQSGPDN
+469 TGIQSGSN
-478 PASPE
+478 TPASTE
-483 QSTTG
+483 QSSTGAVQVAATTG
-488 AARVAATAGAQPN
+488 AQAG

-513 SASATGRPRSSTE
+513 SASATGRPKTE
-526 APPAGSPA
+526 APRADSPSS
-534 SAAPGTTV
+534 SAQNTTV
-542 AVVKSEQNPDQPA
+542 AVVNSEHNPDQPA
-555 PAPADTPAQQS
+555 PAPADSPAQQP
-566 APQPQP
+566 APQPQS

-581 APAPTNPPVP
+581 APTNPPAP
-591 TQQQPRPTV
+591 TQQQPRPTP

-617 VLRTPGEI
+617 VLRAPGEI

>member
-1 MPSNRQNGCVGN
+1 
-13 YNAQRT
+13 
-19 SSDIQQRHRTRQL
+19 
-32 LERGS
+32 
-37 RMTQRLA
+37 MTQRLA

-60 EDGDDGLGPS
+60 EDGDDGIGPS
-70 GGYLRSHPSVLRLSP
+70 GGGYLRSHPSVLRLSP
-85 DMAPTLDAGARST
+85 DMEPTLGAAARST
-98 GRHSGDVL
+98 GRHSSDVL
-106 LEGFLARVGDPVGIL
+106 LEGFLARVGDPVAIL

-136 SIGCLVDEIASET
+136 AIGCLVDEIAEET
-149 GGGGVQATVAC
+149 GRNATQATVAC
-160 HPAWWSRHTVDIQRD
+160 HPAWWSRHTVQIQRD

-196 WLDAAHGRTDDGAVI
+196 WLDAAHGRTDDGAVV
-211 VFDLGASGST
+211 VFDLGATGST

-230 ASLLGTPLRSTD
+230 ASLLGTPLRTTD

-256 LANAVLAA
+256 LANAELSAE
-264 DFDPFDP
+264 FDPFDP
-271 MVERELSALR
+271 VVERELSALR

-301 RLDPADPHGSTV
+301 RVDPADPHGTV

-322 LLRGPLLSSMDLIR
+322 LLRGPLLTSIDSIR

-357 GGAIPLVAELVSSEF
+357 GGAIPLVAELISSEF

-398 AAETDQLPLVTPVA
+398 AAETDQLPMVDPVA
-412 EEETVPQPR
+412 EDETVPQPR
-421 ALPSS
+421 ALPSAG
-426 ELAAL
+426 LPAL
-431 PEAPPARRRALIS
+431 PEERPARRRALTS
-444 RRRMAVVAGVAVAIG
+444 RRRIAVVAGTAAAIG

-469 TGIQSGPDN
+469 TGIQSGPTH
-478 PASPE
+478 PASTE

-488 AARVAATAGAQPN
+488 AAQVAATTGAQPG

-513 SASATGRPRSSTE
+513 SATSTGRPRTE
-526 APPAGSPA
+526 SPQAGSP
-534 SAAPGTTV
+534 SSAPGTTV
-542 AVVKSEQNPDQPA
+542 AVVNGEQTPAQPD
-555 PAPADTPAQQS
+555 PAPADSPAPQP

-572 QQPSPAPAP
+572 QPQPSPAPAP
-581 APAPTNPPVP
+581 APPNPSPP
-591 TQQQPRPTV
+591 TQQQPRPTP

-617 VLRTPGEI
+617 VLRAPGEI

>member
-1 MPSNRQNGCVGN
+1 
-13 YNAQRT
+13 
-19 SSDIQQRHRTRQL
+19 
-32 LERGS
+32 
-37 RMTQRLA
+37 MTQRLA

-50 ASNSV
+50 TSNSV

-60 EDGDDGLGPS
+60 EEGDDGIGPS
-70 GGYLRSHPSVLRLSP
+70 GGGYLRSHPSVLRLSE
-85 DMAPTLDAGARST
+85 DMAPTLGAGARAT
-98 GRHSGDVL
+98 GRHSSDVL
-106 LEGFLARVGDPVGIL
+106 LEGFLARVGDPVGIF

-136 SIGCLVDEIASET
+136 AIGCLVDEIAAET
-149 GGGGVQATVAC
+149 GQDATRAMVAC

-196 WLDAAHGRTDDGAVI
+196 WLDAAHGGTDDGAVI

-230 ASLLGTPLRSTD
+230 ASLLGTPLRNTE

-271 MVERELSALR
+271 VVERELSALR

-301 RLDPADPHGSTV
+301 RVDPADPHGSTV

-357 GGAIPLVAELVSSEF
+357 GGAIPLVAELISSEF

-385 TARGAALLAADLL
+385 AARGAALLAADLL
-398 AAETDQLPLVTPVA
+398 AAETDQLPMVDPGV
-412 EEETVPQPR
+412 EDETVPQPR
-421 ALPSS
+421 ALPSAG
-426 ELAAL
+426 LAAL
-431 PEAPPARRRALIS
+431 PEDRPARRRAPTS
-444 RRRMAVVAGVAVAIG
+444 RRRIAVVAGVAVAIG
-459 LLATGTLAIG
+459 LLTTGTLAIG
-469 TGIQSGPDN
+469 TGIQSGPSS
-478 PASPE
+478 PASTE
-483 QSTTG
+483 QSPTG
-488 AARVAATAGAQPN
+488 AAQVAATTGGQTG
-501 DPSAPSGVAATD
+501 DPSAPSGVAATN
-513 SASATGRPRSSTE
+513 SAGSTGRPKTE
-526 APPAGSPA
+526 APGAGSPSSPA
-534 SAAPGTTV
+534 QGTTV
-542 AVVKSEQNPDQPA
+542 AVVNSEPSPDQPA
-555 PAPADTPAQQS
+555 PAQADSPAPQP

-572 QQPSPAPAP
+572 APAPAP
-581 APAPTNPPVP
+581 APAPTNPSPP
-591 TQQQPRPTV
+591 TQQQPRPT
-600 PSAPSLPTG
+600 PPTAPSLPTG

-617 VLRTPGEI
+617 VLRAPGEI